1 MEEKLD
7 RRLPECVFF
16 GTNAELS
23 APQSVK
29 TPNEPMKDSTGKSKP
44 ASARVRLEKRLGD
57 FLVDNSSTPLA
68 LDTSSEYSHKY
79 SQDTPHWYSH

>member
-29 TPNEPMKDSTGKSKP
+29 TPNEPTKDSTGKSKP
-44 ASARVRLEKRLGD
+44 ASAREVGEKAG
-57 FLVDNSSTPLA
+57 
-68 LDTSSEYSHKY
+68 
-79 SQDTPHWYSH
+79 